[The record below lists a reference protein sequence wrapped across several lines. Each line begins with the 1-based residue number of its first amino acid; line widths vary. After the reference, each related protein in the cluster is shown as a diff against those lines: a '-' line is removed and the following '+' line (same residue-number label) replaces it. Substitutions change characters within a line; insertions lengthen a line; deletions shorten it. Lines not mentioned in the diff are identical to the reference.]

1 MMDWMILWLEFEF
14 GGAVADTGTLHAIVI
29 TRREENNKL
38 REIIKSIGGK
48 SIEKLKV
55 LAGNQLHEK
64 TRARLATGIRLRSGE
79 NSFLNIYMFY

>member
-38 REIIKSIGGK
+38 QEIIKSIGGK
-48 SIEKLKV
+48 SIEK
-55 LAGNQLHEK
+55 N
-64 TRARLATGIRLRSGE
+64 
-79 NSFLNIYMFY
+79 